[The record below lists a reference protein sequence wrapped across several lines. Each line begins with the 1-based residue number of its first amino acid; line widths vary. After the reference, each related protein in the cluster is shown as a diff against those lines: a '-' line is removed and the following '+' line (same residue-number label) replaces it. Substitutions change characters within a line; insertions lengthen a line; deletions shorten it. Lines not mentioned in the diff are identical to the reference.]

1 MGKRVTKEEFKIIR
15 EELYRQNKKVILCH
29 GVFDLIH
36 PGHIQHFQEAKT
48 LGDVLVVSVT
58 AEKYV
63 RKGPGRPYFNDQLR
77 MESLAAIE
85 CIDYV
90 LLSENY
96 TVDDIVEVVK
106 PDLYVKGQ
114 EYKKAEDDVTGKIT
128 EEVELVRKYGGDVY
142 YTNGDV
148 FSSTKLINQ
157 ALPVFSEE
165 QKDYLNEFRK
175 KWKIE
180 DIKQYIDDMPKLRV
194 LVVGDIIIDDY
205 VYCKVQGLMS
215 KNNGYSAK
223 FIKEEK
229 YLGGSIAIA
238 RHLSA
243 FSNDVTLLSV
253 MGDENEIKQLIHD
266 ECSEKMSLHLIS
278 SSKVSTIT
286 KKRYVEPDDRRN
298 ELNKIF
304 VINNLPE
311 KMTINEDVHSEFKRK
326 LKAEISQY
334 DVVFLCDFGHGLV
347 DEEAMDIIQ
356 TSSKKLILN
365 CQTNS
370 SNYGLNLIT
379 KYQKADYFSLDEKEL
394 RLAFAD
400 YKKSE
405 EELLLDLSKRLKSD
419 GWLTRGSKG
428 AFSIGSGQIAEC
440 PAFVLDVLDTIGA
453 GDAFFSLAGL
463 AVATGASV
471 EVGTFLGNIA
481 GALATNI
488 VGNKHSLDKVN
499 VIKFATTLLKG

>member
-1 MGKRVTKEEFKIIR
+1 MKKKVSKQEFIEIR
-15 EELYRQNKKVILCH
+15 EELRKQNKKVILCH

-36 PGHIQHFQEAKT
+36 PGHIQHFQEAKS

-58 AEKYV
+58 AAKYV
-63 RKGPGRPYFNDQLR
+63 RKGPGRPYFDDRLR
-77 MESLAAIE
+77 MDSIAAIE
-85 CIDYV
+85 CVDYV
-90 LLSENY
+90 LLSEEY
-96 TVDDIVEVVK
+96 TVSDIVETVK

-114 EYKKAEDDVTGKIT
+114 EYKKAEDDLTGKIT
-128 EEVELVRKYGGDVY
+128 EEVELVRKFGGDVY
-142 YTNGDV
+142 YTNGEV

-157 ALPVFSEE
+157 AFPVFSDEL
-165 QKDYLNEFRK
+165 KKYLDEFK
-175 KWKIE
+175 NKWSIE
-180 DIKQYIDDMPKLRV
+180 NIKQYTDKMRQLRI

-215 KNNGYSAK
+215 KNNGYSAR

-243 FSNDVTLLSV
+243 FSDDVTLTSI
-253 MGDENEIKQLIHD
+253 MGEETELKELLENECKGKIALDLVKSP
-266 ECSEKMSLHLIS
+266 E
-278 SSKVSTIT
+278 VSTT
-286 KKRYVEPDDRRN
+286 VKKRYVEPDDKRN
-298 ELNKIF
+298 ELSKVF

-311 KMTINEDVHSEFKRK
+311 QMMIKEEVLSKFKEK
-326 LKAEISQY
+326 LTEKVSQF
-334 DVVFLCDFGHGLV
+334 DVVFLCDFGHGLI
-347 DEEAMDIIQ
+347 DEEAMSIIQ
-356 TSSKKLILN
+356 NNSKKLILN

-379 KYQKADYFSLDEKEL
+379 KYDKVDYFSLDEKEL

-400 YKKSE
+400 YKKKE
-405 EELLLDLSKRLKSD
+405 EELLLDLSKKLGAK

-428 AFSIGSGQIAEC
+428 ALAVDGDQLFVC

-463 AVATGASV
+463 SVAVDAPV
-471 EVGTFLGNIA
+471 EIGTFLGNVA

-488 VGNKHSLDKVN
+488 IGNKDSLNKVDTL
-499 VIKFATTLLKG
+499 KFVTTLLKG